1 MIIMSVK
8 NVYYNSIISSGG
20 RVILCIELYFS
31 TFPMFYYLKDFFQSE
46 FALMCNVICL
56 NH

>member
-1 MIIMSVK
+1 MFIITVLSQV
-8 NVYYNSIISSGG
+8 GG
-20 RVILCIELYFS
+20 KVILCIELYFS
-31 TFPMFYYLKDFFQSE
+31 TFPMFYYLKRFLQPE